1 MDFRPLATE
10 EREKLMSALR
20 GNAENGKAL
29 LMNRKDTSFEGCAD
43 EVSDDEVIQAIRSVP
58 CHY

>member
-1 MDFRPLATE
+1 MDFRPLAVE
-10 EREKLMSALR
+10 EREKLIGALR
-20 GNAENGKAL
+20 GNVEKGTAL
-29 LMNRKDTSFEGCAD
+29 LMNRKDTSFEGSAD